1 MYAVQLM
8 IDEHKN
14 IKKVLGIIRKYCFKV
29 LKNESVEYNDFY
41 KIIDFVRN
49 YADKHHHGKEEQM
62 LFNKMLDE
70 LGSAGE
76 KAVKH
81 GMLVEHDLGRL
92 YINNLEKAVGKVQ
105 EGNEEA
111 KLDLIANAISYA
123 DLLYRHIEKEDNVI
137 YKFAEKNLSEEALRK
152 LDEES
157 KLFEKEAENKG
168 IQEKYTLLIEELE
181 R

>member
-29 LKNESVEYNDFY
+29 LKEENVDYNDFY

-70 LGSAGE
+70 LGSVAE
-76 KAVKH
+76 KVVKH

-92 YINNLEKAVGKVQ
+92 YINNLEEAVGKVQ

-152 LDEES
+152 LDKECNV
-157 KLFEKEAENKG
+157 FEKEAEDKG
-168 IQEKYTLLIEELE
+168 IQEKYTLLIKELE
-181 R
+181 S

>member
-29 LKNESVEYNDFY
+29 LKEENVDYNDFY

-70 LGSAGE
+70 LGSAAE
-76 KAVKH
+76 KVVKH

-92 YINNLEKAVGKVQ
+92 YINNLEEAVGKVQ

-137 YKFAEKNLSEEALRK
+137 YKFAEKNLSEETLRK
-152 LDEES
+152 LDEECNV
-157 KLFEKEAENKG
+157 FEKEAQDKG
-168 IQEKYTLLIEELE
+168 IQEKYTLLIKELE

>member
-29 LKNESVEYNDFY
+29 LKEENVDYNDFY

-70 LGSAGE
+70 LGSAAE
-76 KAVKH
+76 KVVKH

-92 YINNLEKAVGKVQ
+92 YINNLEEAVGKVQ

-137 YKFAEKNLSEEALRK
+137 YKFAEKNLSEETLRK
-152 LDEES
+152 LDEECNV
-157 KLFEKEAENKG
+157 FEKEAEDKG
-168 IQEKYTLLIEELE
+168 IQQKYTLLIKELE